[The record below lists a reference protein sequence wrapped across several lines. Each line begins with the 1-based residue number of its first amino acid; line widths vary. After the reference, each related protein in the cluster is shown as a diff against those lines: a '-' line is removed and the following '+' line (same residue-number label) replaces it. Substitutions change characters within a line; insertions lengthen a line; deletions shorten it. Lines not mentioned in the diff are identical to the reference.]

1 MTTPATRGAASAP
14 HRSPQNLSNFVWG
27 IADQLRGVFKPNQYG
42 TLVLPLTILRR
53 MEAVMAPHR
62 EFFAELAAKG
72 HPDFMLDNL
81 VESRTGLTFY
91 NLSPFTLDRI
101 LQEPDLLRTNL
112 LAYVDGFSQNVAD
125 LFTYYEFD
133 KTVAKLDEHD
143 RLFLVLQQFASI
155 DLSPEVVSNAEMGT
169 LFEDLIRRFAAAS
182 NETAGEHF
190 TPRDAVKLLV
200 DLLTAN
206 DDDVL
211 TGYPVRT
218 VYDPT
223 AGTGGMLSVLDERL
237 RRMNPNAEVRLFGQE
252 LNDQSYAICK
262 SELLGKGQAADGIA
276 RGDTLKN
283 DAHLTERFDY
293 VLSNP
298 PYGGDWKASRTAVE
312 KEIAAGGATNRFPG
326 GTPAISDGQ
335 MLFLQLVASKLRPV
349 SEGGGRAGIVLNG
362 SPLFTGGAGSGPSE
376 IRRWLL
382 ESDLV
387 DAIVALPTD
396 MFYNTGIATYVWV
409 LDNNKPADRRG
420 TVQLIDART
429 FFTKLRRNVGS
440 KNKELSK
447 ADRQRVLDIYRDF
460 DAQSEDNAEFSK
472 VLTPQDFGYREI
484 TVERPL
490 QLRFE
495 VEGATI
501 AAALATKPVD
511 KLPDDGRSA
520 LEAAL
525 ASLRGR
531 AWDHQATFV
540 LDLKKA
546 LKEHGVTAGAPLVK
560 ALTGAI
566 GVHDPEAEMV
576 RNKKGEPE
584 PDTSLRDTELVPF
597 GRDIH
602 EYFEAEVAPHV
613 PGAWIDESKTKI
625 GYEIPFTRLFYTYVP
640 PRPLEEIDAELK
652 QLTAEIIEL
661 LQEVER

>member
-1 MTTPATRGAASAP
+1 MTTPATPGAASAA

-72 HPDFMLDNL
+72 HPDFVLDNL

-101 LQEPDLLRTNL
+101 LQESDLLRTNL

-155 DLSPEVVSNAEMGT
+155 DLSPDAVSNAEMGT

-223 AGTGGMLSVLDERL
+223 AGTGGMLSLLDERL

-262 SELLGKGQAADGIA
+262 SELLGKGQDADGIA

-298 PYGGDWKASRTAVE
+298 PVRVQPTSIFFANIYQAS
-312 KEIAAGGATNRFPG
+312 
-326 GTPAISDGQ
+326 
-335 MLFLQLVASKLRPV
+335 
-349 SEGGGRAGIVLNG
+349 
-362 SPLFTGGAGSGPSE
+362 
-376 IRRWLL
+376 
-382 ESDLV
+382 
-387 DAIVALPTD
+387 
-396 MFYNTGIATYVWV
+396 
-409 LDNNKPADRRG
+409 
-420 TVQLIDART
+420 
-429 FFTKLRRNVGS
+429 
-440 KNKELSK
+440 
-447 ADRQRVLDIYRDF
+447 
-460 DAQSEDNAEFSK
+460 
-472 VLTPQDFGYREI
+472 
-484 TVERPL
+484 
-490 QLRFE
+490 
-495 VEGATI
+495 
-501 AAALATKPVD
+501 
-511 KLPDDGRSA
+511 
-520 LEAAL
+520 
-525 ASLRGR
+525 
-531 AWDHQATFV
+531 
-540 LDLKKA
+540 
-546 LKEHGVTAGAPLVK
+546 
-560 ALTGAI
+560 
-566 GVHDPEAEMV
+566 
-576 RNKKGEPE
+576 
-584 PDTSLRDTELVPF
+584 
-597 GRDIH
+597 
-602 EYFEAEVAPHV
+602 
-613 PGAWIDESKTKI
+613 
-625 GYEIPFTRLFYTYVP
+625 
-640 PRPLEEIDAELK
+640 
-652 QLTAEIIEL
+652 
-661 LQEVER
+661 

>member
-1 MTTPATRGAASAP
+1 MRLIILGPPGA
-14 HRSPQNLSNFVWG
+14 G
-27 IADQLRGVFKPNQYG
+27 KG
-42 TLVLPLTILRR
+42 TQ
-53 MEAVMAPHR
+53 
-62 EFFAELAAKG
+62 AERLAAGRGIPHISTGDIFRANVAGETELGKTAKRYMDAG
-72 HPDFMLDNL
+72 EYVPDEVTNRMVRNRIDEPDAGTGFLLDGYPRNTAQA
-81 VESRTGLTFY
+81 EE
-91 NLSPFTLDRI
+91 LDRI

-155 DLSPEVVSNAEMGT
+155 DLSPDAVSNAEMGT

-223 AGTGGMLSVLDERL
+223 AGTGGMLSLLDERL

-262 SELLGKGQAADGIA
+262 SELLGKGQDADGIA

-472 VLTPQDFGYREI
+472 VLTAQDFGYREI

-495 VEGATI
+495 VEDATI

-511 KLPDDGRSA
+511 KLPDDGRSP
-520 LEAAL
+520 LSCPSHYPWVTFRRIRAAL
-525 ASLRGR
+525 
-531 AWDHQATFV
+531 
-540 LDLKKA
+540 
-546 LKEHGVTAGAPLVK
+546 
-560 ALTGAI
+560 
-566 GVHDPEAEMV
+566 
-576 RNKKGEPE
+576 
-584 PDTSLRDTELVPF
+584 
-597 GRDIH
+597 
-602 EYFEAEVAPHV
+602 
-613 PGAWIDESKTKI
+613 
-625 GYEIPFTRLFYTYVP
+625 
-640 PRPLEEIDAELK
+640 RP
-652 QLTAEIIEL
+652 TWG
-661 LQEVER
+661 

>member
-72 HPDFMLDNL
+72 HPDFVLDNL

-155 DLSPEVVSNAEMGT
+155 DLSPDTVSNAEMGT

-223 AGTGGMLSVLDERL
+223 AGTGGMLSLLDERL

-252 LNDQSYAICK
+252 LNDQSYRVQFGTRDRGGRIPVTYPDLGCAG
-262 SELLGKGQAADGIA
+262 LLEPVPGSRQPHRRPVDHGADPRPGQAPRTDEEIPGHLGAAA
-276 RGDTLKN
+276 RGN
-283 DAHLTERFDY
+283 VRIRFH
-293 VLSNP
+293 
-298 PYGGDWKASRTAVE
+298 E
-312 KEIAAGGATNRFPG
+312 
-326 GTPAISDGQ
+326 
-335 MLFLQLVASKLRPV
+335 
-349 SEGGGRAGIVLNG
+349 
-362 SPLFTGGAGSGPSE
+362 
-376 IRRWLL
+376 
-382 ESDLV
+382 DLV
-387 DAIVALPTD
+387 SLSGST
-396 MFYNTGIATYVWV
+396 
-409 LDNNKPADRRG
+409 L
-420 TVQLIDART
+420 RT
-429 FFTKLRRNVGS
+429 TL
-440 KNKELSK
+440 
-447 ADRQRVLDIYRDF
+447 
-460 DAQSEDNAEFSK
+460 
-472 VLTPQDFGYREI
+472 
-484 TVERPL
+484 
-490 QLRFE
+490 
-495 VEGATI
+495 
-501 AAALATKPVD
+501 
-511 KLPDDGRSA
+511 
-520 LEAAL
+520 
-525 ASLRGR
+525 
-531 AWDHQATFV
+531 
-540 LDLKKA
+540 
-546 LKEHGVTAGAPLVK
+546 
-560 ALTGAI
+560 
-566 GVHDPEAEMV
+566 
-576 RNKKGEPE
+576 
-584 PDTSLRDTELVPF
+584 
-597 GRDIH
+597 
-602 EYFEAEVAPHV
+602 
-613 PGAWIDESKTKI
+613 
-625 GYEIPFTRLFYTYVP
+625 
-640 PRPLEEIDAELK
+640 
-652 QLTAEIIEL
+652 
-661 LQEVER
+661 